1 MVTSTKH
8 SMFHVQELNG
18 QQRVVQ
24 RTATARVYSRP
35 KRLAKLDWLLM
46 DPPEH
51 DNPDDLRDLSE
62 RIGRE

>member
-18 QQRVVQ
+18 VVQ